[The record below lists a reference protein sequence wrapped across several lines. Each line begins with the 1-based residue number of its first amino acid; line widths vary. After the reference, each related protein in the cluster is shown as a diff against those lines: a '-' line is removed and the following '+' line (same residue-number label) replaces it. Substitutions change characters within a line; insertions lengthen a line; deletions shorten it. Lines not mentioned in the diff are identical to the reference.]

1 MTAHYDGQAPLRLAI
16 QSNLE
21 QRAFKNR
28 VSPITLLISSH
39 FVRSTQKSTTNW
51 GDFFDKFR
59 QWFCKC
65 IYYCSRW
72 SSFVPIKDEITICI
86 LTFSR
91 LFLSKNGSI
100 LGARQLFEKAIK
112 LIFFSSSL
120 ILPTF
125 STPALWRYQEW
136 HLEFR
141 AEVSP
146 TFPTKVLVAHYEE
159 TITKVSTF
167 LKLVFPPQKWQSL
180 MGGAVLQTAPFII
193 LQALPISFFF
203 LVSFSN
209 LPGIWFSCLL
219 WWSKCKAKQFW
230 KRPADFGI
238 SQLEAQ

>member
-112 LIFFSSSL
+112 LIFFRLLLFYLLFQHLLYGDSKSDTWSLGQKSVLLFQQKYWWHIMKRQLLRSPLSSS
-120 ILPTF
+120 
-125 STPALWRYQEW
+125 W
-136 HLEFR
+136 
-141 AEVSP
+141 
-146 TFPTKVLVAHYEE
+146 
-159 TITKVSTF
+159 
-167 LKLVFPPQKWQSL
+167 
-180 MGGAVLQTAPFII
+180 
-193 LQALPISFFF
+193 FFHPKNDR
-203 LVSFSN
+203 V
-209 LPGIWFSCLL
+209 
-219 WWSKCKAKQFW
+219 
-230 KRPADFGI
+230 
-238 SQLEAQ
+238 

>member
-1 MTAHYDGQAPLRLAI
+1 MHLLLLLQQVVLLRPN
-16 QSNLE
+16 QGWDNNLHPDI
-21 QRAFKNR
+21 FK
-28 VSPITLLISSH
+28 TISFKKWFYFGGKATVWKSH
-39 FVRSTQKSTTNW
+39 KTHF
-51 GDFFDKFR
+51 
-59 QWFCKC
+59 
-65 IYYCSRW
+65 
-72 SSFVPIKDEITICI
+72 
-86 LTFSR
+86 
-91 LFLSKNGSI
+91 
-100 LGARQLFEKAIK
+100 
-112 LIFFSSSL
+112 FFSSSL